1 MVQVLRLYSNF
12 SLYSFQML
20 VLQMSATKNSNL
32 ASLGDIED
40 LVHNFLIIM
49 LEYSMRQKDGWKVDC
64 YLYFT

>member
-1 MVQVLRLYSNF
+1 MVQVLRLYLNF